1 MEQFLATLVAC
12 PPISFSLAVLVFE
25 KIIPLIQPLVLN
37 YPKCVRLGYHWHTSC
52 SLIRIVDLFL
62 NELKADEKVF
72 MYEFLL
78 LAVVV
83 IYVAI
88 SYGSGAH

>member
-1 MEQFLATLVAC
+1 VRPIGILLAHEL
-12 PPISFSLAVLVFE
+12 
-25 KIIPLIQPLVLN
+25 
-37 YPKCVRLGYHWHTSC
+37 H
-52 SLIRIVDLFL
+52 IVDLFL